1 MRKTSISFVLITL
14 FALVCFAA
22 DLTGTYKGTV
32 AFDNGELELTYRLKA
47 EGEVLNGSISSEY
60 GEIPLMDGKIS
71 GSDFSYKIDIGN
83 GPFESK
89 GKFYGDSIVIRTN
102 LGDGEVKHVFKR
114 VTE

>member
-1 MRKTSISFVLITL
+1 MRKTSISFALITL

-32 AFDNGELELTYRLKA
+32 AFDDNELELIYRLKA
-47 EGEVLNGSISSEY
+47 DGEMLSGSISSEY

-83 GPFESK
+83 GPLESK
-89 GKFYGDSIVIRTN
+89 GKFYGDSIVIQTSF
-102 LGDGEVKHVFKR
+102 GDREVKHTFKK